1 MTDTSNMPAYECHKT
16 VHALEVASV
25 GNYKNN
31 PELGRL
37 IRTVGFTDGTSRDLK
52 DDMFR
57 RYLPQ
62 PGDFYVVYEDGYE
75 SFSPRKAFLDG
86 YKAIDARTFRD
97 IKDGL
102 QIGRPPRSDLAAG
115 TNLQDKPS
123 NMSGYPAAGGSG
135 SASQHPTGE
144 PK

>member
-1 MTDTSNMPAYECHKT
+1 MTDTSNMPTYECHKI

-37 IRTVGFTDGTSRDLK
+37 IRTVNFTDGTSRDLK
-52 DDMFR
+52 DDIFR

-86 YKAIDARTFRD
+86 YTQADKRTFRD
-97 IKDGL
+97 IKD
-102 QIGRPPRSDLAAG
+102 DLAA
-115 TNLQDKPS
+115 KPLDQTG
-123 NMSGYPAAGGSG
+123 SGYPSAGGSG
-135 SASQHPTGE
+135 SANQHPKGQE
-144 PK
+144 